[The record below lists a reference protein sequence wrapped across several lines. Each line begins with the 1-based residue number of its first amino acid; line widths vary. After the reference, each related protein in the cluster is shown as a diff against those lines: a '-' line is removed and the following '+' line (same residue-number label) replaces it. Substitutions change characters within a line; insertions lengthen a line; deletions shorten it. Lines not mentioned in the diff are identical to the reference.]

1 MKKLLI
7 LLIIPLLS
15 FGQLF
20 TIENDFIEMYN
31 LSSVSDFSENT
42 YVNTLSDV
50 NISYQIIT
58 DSMPL
63 AWDFQNC
70 FPTCN
75 PINTYFIDAISF
87 PSDSSVYL
95 NGHFYPNNVSGE
107 GVLIMELEGNHGA
120 YVDTVS
126 WRGVAMEEI
135 SLKEFLNNSN
145 EIKYITNMA
154 GQKIKNI
161 ENENI
166 VIITNTKNE
175 SKIYYILK

>member
-1 MKKLLI
+1 MKKYIL
-7 LLIIPLLS
+7 LLIIPFLS

-20 TIENDFIEMYN
+20 TVENDFIEMSG
-31 LSSVSDFSENT
+31 SSDVSNFSENT

-50 NISYQIIT
+50 MISYQIIN
-58 DSMPL
+58 DSIPIG
-63 AWDFQNC
+63 WDFQNC

-75 PINTYFIDAISF
+75 PINTYFINPISF
-87 PSDSSVYL
+87 PADSSVYL
-95 NGHFYPNNVSGE
+95 NGHFYPNNISGE
-107 GVLIMELEGNHGA
+107 GLLVMELEGNHGA

-175 SKIYYILK
+175 SKIYYILR